1 MQERASTFF
10 KGTKRREGEKE
21 NGGSERQEEKEV
33 KGREGNKER
42 GKEGRMEGEMDRM
55 EEGSTR
61 RLGREARSKGRK
73 RSEKGEG
80 GKKEEREESMEDGG
94 KRKAGGSPGIALSLL
109 GKSSLSDPG
118 RKRLGGRGASGQH
131 RLHPC
136 VGIPSCFPAT

>member
-73 RSEKGEG
+73 GREG
-80 GKKEEREESMEDGG
+80 RRKRG
-94 KRKAGGSPGIALSLL
+94 RKAW
-109 GKSSLSDPG
+109 KME
-118 RKRLGGRGASGQH
+118 GRGRREGALALPCHSSASQ
-131 RLHPC
+131 
-136 VGIPSCFPAT
+136 A